1 MFNAILIAIRFTILV
16 FNGQK
21 QVALENAALRQQ
33 LAVFKREVK
42 RPNSLAETD
51 CFGSGS
57 PTRGETGAAP
67 WWSSSPTP
75 WFAGIANDSVAGG
88 PPLTAETGTPSRP
101 DGDPP
106 ARRADGRSESALGRT
121 ADPRRTA

>member
-51 CFGSGS
+51 CFGSG
-57 PTRGETGAAP
+57 
-67 WWSSSPTP
+67 
-75 WFAGIANDSVAGG
+75 
-88 PPLTAETGTPSRP
+88 
-101 DGDPP
+101 
-106 ARRADGRSESALGRT
+106 
-121 ADPRRTA
+121 